1 MHCLDKCT
9 PLSVTAKPPIHQRN
23 FFLHSSPSLPP
34 SCSFAMSS
42 KRIDNREPTNGKRV
56 VDPETERLSL
66 LDLKQWIVEFIAAK
80 PESIECILDGKA
92 AFQKNKEQRKALKK
106 GTKSGEVA
114 NEIQLI

>member
-1 MHCLDKCT
+1 
-9 PLSVTAKPPIHQRN
+9 
-23 FFLHSSPSLPP
+23 
-34 SCSFAMSS
+34 MSS